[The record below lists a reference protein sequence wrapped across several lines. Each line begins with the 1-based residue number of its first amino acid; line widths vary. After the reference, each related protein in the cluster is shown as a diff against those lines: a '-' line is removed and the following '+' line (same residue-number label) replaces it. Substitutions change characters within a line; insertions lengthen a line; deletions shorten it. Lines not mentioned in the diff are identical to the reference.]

1 MRFPGKFRRQ
11 VWLVR
16 TMHPRTGRIAALRHE
31 ARDDAVEHDTVVKA
45 VIGQLDNAGD
55 MLRREVG
62 PQLDRHVARGER
74 QGQGFRGIG
83 HGGKLR

>member
-31 ARDDAVEHDTVVKA
+31 AGDNAVEHDTVVKTI
-45 VIGQLDNAGD
+45 IGQLDNAGHV
-55 MLRREVG
+55 LWRKVRA
-62 PQLDRHVARGER
+62 QLDRHVAGGER
-74 QGQGFRGIG
+74 QGQVFRGIG